1 MDLTKMYN
9 ENKTLKKKIK
19 NLRRTKLR
27 LKNSLNEKIKKL
39 ETEIS
44 NYTIESN
51 WENIETE

>member
-1 MDLTKMYN
+1 MDLTTMYN

-19 NLRRTKLR
+19 NLIRTKLR

-51 WENIETE
+51 WENIESE

>member
-39 ETEIS
+39 ETKIS